1 MRRLNN
7 CLENKKYTNIP
18 VWFMRQAGRYL
29 WEFQK
34 IRKNNLNFINLCLN
48 EKLVNEISLQPIKRF
63 DLDAIIL
70 FSDILIVP
78 YGLGQKVSF
87 KKNLGPIL
95 GNLNLDSIIKIKQT
109 DFLNRV
115 CPVYKSINLLK
126 NSMDYKNKSLIG
138 FAGAP
143 WTLLLYM
150 IHKQSPKKDFNKG
163 QIFKDKY
170 LLDNLILK
178 LEEFICLHIDKQI
191 EAGANI
197 IQLFDSWAGLL
208 SRDELANYCYIPT
221 LKIVNHIKKKGVP
234 IICFP
239 KNIKKEDYIDFC
251 SIVKPSAIN
260 IDYEI
265 NPEWIKNKLDNLPIQ
280 GGLDPKI
287 LLTNKENV
295 KKNVNYYLNI
305 FSGYPY
311 IFNLGH
317 GVLPET
323 DPSVIEF
330 IIKTIREK
338 NTQ

>member
-34 IRKNNLNFINLCLN
+34 IRKNNPNFINLCLN
-48 EKLVNEISLQPIKRF
+48 EKLVKKISLQPIKRF
-63 DLDAIIL
+63 DLDAVIL
-70 FSDILIVP
+70 FSDILIIP

-95 GNLNLDSIIKIKQT
+95 GNLNLESIIKIKQI

-115 CPVYKSINLLK
+115 YPVYKSISLLK
-126 NSMDYKNKSLIG
+126 NNMDYKNKSLIG

-150 IHKQSPKKDFNKG
+150 IHKQSPKKDFNKN

-170 LLDNLILK
+170 LLNHLILK

-197 IQLFDSWAGLL
+197 VQLFDSWAGLL
-208 SRDELANYCYIPT
+208 SKDELVNYCYMPT
-221 LKIVNHIKKKGVP
+221 LKIVNHIKKKKCPLFVSP
-234 IICFP
+234 R
-239 KNIKKEDYIDFC
+239 
-251 SIVKPSAIN
+251 
-260 IDYEI
+260 
-265 NPEWIKNKLDNLPIQ
+265 
-280 GGLDPKI
+280 
-287 LLTNKENV
+287 T
-295 KKNVNYYLNI
+295 
-305 FSGYPY
+305 
-311 IFNLGH
+311 
-317 GVLPET
+317 
-323 DPSVIEF
+323 
-330 IIKTIREK
+330 
-338 NTQ
+338 

>member
-7 CLENKKYTNIP
+7 CLENKKYTNVPI
-18 VWFMRQAGRYL
+18 WFMRQAGRYL

-34 IRKNNLNFINLCLN
+34 IRKNNPNFINLCLN
-48 EKLVNEISLQPIKRF
+48 EKLVKKISLQPIKRF
-63 DLDAIIL
+63 DLDAVIL
-70 FSDILIVP
+70 FSDILIIP

-95 GNLNLDSIIKIKQT
+95 GNLNLESIIKIKQI

-115 CPVYKSINLLK
+115 YPVYKSISLLK
-126 NSMDYKNKSLIG
+126 NNMDYKNKSLIG

-150 IHKQSPKKDFNKG
+150 IHKQSPKKDFNKN

-170 LLDNLILK
+170 LLNHLILK

-197 IQLFDSWAGLL
+197 VQLFDSWAGLL
-208 SRDELANYCYIPT
+208 SKDELVNYCYMPT
-221 LKIVNHIKKKGVP
+221 LKIVNHIKKKKVP
-234 IICFP
+234 VICFP
-239 KNIKKEDYIDFC
+239 KNIEKEDYIDFC

-265 NPEWIKNKLDNLPIQ
+265 DPEWIKNKLNNLPVQ

-287 LLTNKENV
+287 LLTNKENI
-295 KKNVNYYLNI
+295 KKNVNYYLNV

-330 IIKTIREK
+330 IVKIIREK
-338 NTQ
+338 NT

>member
-7 CLENKKYTNIP
+7 CLENKKYTNVPI
-18 VWFMRQAGRYL
+18 WFMRQAGRYL

>member
-34 IRKNNLNFINLCLN
+34 IRKNNPNFINLCLN
-48 EKLVNEISLQPIKRF
+48 EKLVKKISLQPIKRF
-63 DLDAIIL
+63 DLDAVIL
-70 FSDILIVP
+70 FSDILIIP

-95 GNLNLDSIIKIKQT
+95 GNLNLESIIKIKQI

-115 CPVYKSINLLK
+115 YPVYKSISLLK
-126 NSMDYKNKSLIG
+126 NNMDYKNKSLIG

-150 IHKQSPKKDFNKG
+150 IHKQSPKKDFNKN

-170 LLDNLILK
+170 LLNHLILK

-208 SRDELANYCYIPT
+208 SKDELVNYCYMPT
-221 LKIVNHIKKKGVP
+221 LKIVNHIKKKKVP
-234 IICFP
+234 VICFP
-239 KNIKKEDYIDFC
+239 KNIEKEDYIDFC

-265 NPEWIKNKLDNLPIQ
+265 DPEWIKNKLNNLPVQ

-287 LLTNKENV
+287 LLTNKENI
-295 KKNVNYYLNI
+295 KKNVNYYLNV

-330 IIKTIREK
+330 IVKIIREK
-338 NTQ
+338 NT